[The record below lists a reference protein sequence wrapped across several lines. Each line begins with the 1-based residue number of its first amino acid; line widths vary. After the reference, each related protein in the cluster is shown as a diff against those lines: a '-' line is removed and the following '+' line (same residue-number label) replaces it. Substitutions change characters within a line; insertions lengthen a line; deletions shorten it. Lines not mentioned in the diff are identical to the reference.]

1 MLLPFDL
8 KADREGWTVLDVTT
22 EMPALLDGL
31 RLTGLCLED
40 AEQTVNALNALE
52 IRCQLLEDAEQTVN
66 ALNAL
71 EIRCQ
76 KTARRKVLGELTSSG
91 AEWQSRASGIDSRNK
106 HSIAGRQI

>member
-8 KADREGWTVLDVTT
+8 KADREGWTVLDVTN

-31 RLTGLCLED
+31 RLTGLC
-40 AEQTVNALNALE
+40 
-52 IRCQLLEDAEQTVN
+52 LEDAEQTVN

-91 AEWQSRASGIDSRNK
+91 AEWQSRASGDRDSRNK
-106 HSIAGRQI
+106 HSIGGDKYEDVYAGLRSCTRERA